1 MKIQNNYKH
10 NSFHSFIFQPD
21 EKRTLN
27 PFDLCSS
34 ISGIF
39 ARKKNC
45 PGWLARED
53 GLSFFSSFMDKFAMN
68 GILLGKNIWLFN
80 RKYLRVQVHFV
91 QLHKQMNIDFG
102 YISCSR
108 MYWRTR
114 YKEIS
119 IQLLNLTWT
128 WGAWNDLDPFIVFI
142 SLIFN
147 LDISGVWLFGYFFR
161 PHLHSFGKA
170 KKICKKSAVFC
181 WVHSYCFT

>member
-1 MKIQNNYKH
+1 MEYLPAKKLSGVTCTRRWAFFFLHGQIRNEWNSTWQKHLIIQ
-10 NSFHSFIFQPD
+10 
-21 EKRTLN
+21 
-27 PFDLCSS
+27 
-34 ISGIF
+34 SGIF
-39 ARKKNC
+39 KSTRT
-45 PGWLARED
+45 L
-53 GLSFFSSFMDKFAMN
+53 
-68 GILLGKNIWLFN
+68 
-80 RKYLRVQVHFV
+80 

-147 LDISGVWLFGYFFR
+147 LDNSGVWLFGYFFR

-170 KKICKKSAVFC
+170 KKICKKSAVFLLSTQLLLY
-181 WVHSYCFT
+181 VMSLLSTSLLGTSLS